1 MIASRGPHKVAVL
14 WPQLTGVDATSALP
28 LLAWVAM
35 TDAVLRTPG
44 LGAIAPDDY
53 HVGAV
58 DGRHVAIHALHSGD
72 APARWFTSERRD
84 EVVWLAGAV
93 DGVLRLHAVRADGQR
108 ESFDAIG
115 RSFGAQLVQVMTAW
129 LTARGLGPLG
139 DGMIAAAPGAAWAA
153 AAAAL
158 APVLAELI
166 ATRGQWVTS
175 EEGDPSAYDR
185 DGAADEA
192 AEDDDDDED
201 DDGDD
206 DDDDD
211 DLDSTDEDDARV
223 AAAAAPAA
231 PAAPLDAAALLATVP
246 APLHELTLRALT
258 VVDDAR
264 AAAAFIACAPAH
276 PWSLM
281 RQYQATA
288 DRAPAF
294 ALVWQAL
301 ALAPGWDLPYV
312 ALAEY
317 DDDSD
322 AADPYDPLAPTDLEV
337 VAAAGVAGSLSPD
350 DGGVAELWGQCLDE
364 DGRVAEALRLA
375 ERAVALDPDDP
386 DRHLALVRMHD
397 GAERLGAWL
406 AAAHRAGARHGCPM
420 NPFLPW
426 YPDQRMVDLEV
437 ATALMNVGRLDEAIA
452 LRANRLEGVEGSW
465 PRHAGILAQ
474 WRKDPGF
481 VAWCY
486 AREGHARGD
495 DGRVVEGFGRM
506 EPDDGL
512 DVAMLLDGLVATG
525 REHLAPLAW
534 AHFGRGK
541 RLATPAAQLAAAR
554 ALAAAGAWAD
564 ALTELVTVQLT
575 TPARDDHAAACHVAR
590 LLAAAPLAAL
600 EPVIAA
606 HLDAGAPTIARRFA
620 REIAEFVPGAR
631 ASAIVARALGPIT
644 RAAAASADLPT
655 PPAFAA
661 LVAAVE
667 AAPDALGAADALV
680 TRWVDA
686 AFAAAR
692 ADEPA
697 ALATALLACAT
708 HALARYLVAPPSL
721 AAGAL
726 RTVAAEALQACTPH
740 RAHLRDRDVENALAA
755 LAPAITTAEPTLAD
769 HWLAYAERRLGLDA
783 RWHGRGDRGG
793 ALADR
798 LVGPEQLAALSW
810 HLAALL
816 RARPAAWAAQ
826 VAPIAARL
834 AWLTGATGAAAWA
847 EAAVALHATGALD
860 RAAAIDALASAHFL
874 IHGHDGTAAVAL
886 ARMHLED
893 GHGALALACL
903 CEGLGAGGD
912 DWRAAQLEALRPLWK
927 AAKVAVP
934 IDFAKAAGAMF
945 TALQQG
951 DAVKAERLGRWC
963 VALDPEN
970 EEAHRNLG
978 LAFAMQGKVTDAL
991 AHLVRATPGQA
1002 TQILAGTLYQGG
1014 RLPEALVVLD
1024 HASRWYTRA
1033 DQWLTYAGVV
1043 YAAVDNPRTVLG
1055 YDRAWQLDPTAFDAS
1070 QLNAYAGVLDE
1081 VGQFARCEVIAR
1093 RLIEVAGKD
1102 KAWLTNGWNH
1112 LSCALLGLGRQ
1123 AEAIELAGKAV
1134 KQNPSPD
1141 NRDGFAATLARAKA
1155 NTPTVPTPA
1164 PPPDAARH
1172 PAFQLI
1178 DDSDLHAAAALL
1190 DDASWLARR
1199 AALRAARFR
1208 HGSDNR
1214 IAVTA
1219 GARGAA
1225 ATMLV
1230 ASDAASDKDAALV
1243 RALALEVR
1251 AQADLGAEPPPLLGD
1266 RLTRPAFYQE
1276 FRARGGVVLGDDGP
1290 PPPAFVDR
1298 DGVPGSAVPRA
1309 SDYVALLRDL
1319 AARAPAQALAA
1330 RGLDDAS
1337 YRALA
1342 VAWATALDTDAALRA
1357 AVEAGLA
1364 RP

>member
-1 MIASRGPHKVAVL
+1 MIASRLPHRVAVL
-14 WPQLTGVDATSALP
+14 WPQLSGVDATSALP

-44 LGAIAPDDY
+44 LGAIAPEDY
-53 HVGAV
+53 HVAAV
-58 DGRHVAIHALHSGD
+58 DGRHVAVHALHGGD
-72 APARWFTSERRD
+72 APAHWFAAERRD
-84 EVVWLAGAV
+84 EVVWLSGAV
-93 DGVLRLHAVRADGQR
+93 DGGLRLHAAHADGRR
-108 ESFDAIG
+108 ESFDALG
-115 RSFGAQLVQVMTAW
+115 RSFGAQLAQVLTAW
-129 LTARGLGPLG
+129 LTARGLGPLA
-139 DGMIAAAPGAAWAA
+139 DGVIAAVPGAAWTA

-166 ATRGQWVTS
+166 ATQGQWVTS
-175 EEGDPSAYDR
+175 HDADPGAYDSA
-185 DGAADEA
+185 GAEDVAED
-192 AEDDDDDED
+192 EDDDDDE
-201 DDGDD
+201 GENEN

-211 DLDSTDEDDARV
+211 DLDATGEDDAP
-223 AAAAAPAA
+223 AGATAAAAPTTA
-231 PAAPLDAAALLATVP
+231 PFDAAALLAAIP
-246 APLHELTLRALT
+246 APLHALTLRALT
-258 VVDDAR
+258 TLDGDR
-264 AAAAFIACAPAH
+264 AAPAFTALAPSH

-281 RQYQATA
+281 RRYHATA
-288 DRAPAF
+288 ARAPAF
-294 ALVWQAL
+294 ELVWQAIAQAPGWTAPYL
-301 ALAPGWDLPYV
+301 ALA
-312 ALAEY
+312 AY
-317 DDDSD
+317 DDDD
-322 AADPYDPLAPTDLEV
+322 AADEDDPHAPTTLEV
-337 VAAAGVAGSLSPD
+337 VAAAGVAGALAPD
-350 DGGVAELWGQCLDE
+350 DAEVAELWGQCLDD
-364 DGRVAEALRLA
+364 DGRVAEALRLG
-375 ERAVALDPDDP
+375 ERAVALDPDDA

-420 NPFLPW
+420 NPFVPW

-465 PRHAGILAQ
+465 PRHAGILTQ

-506 EPDDGL
+506 EPDDGV
-512 DVAMLLDGLVATG
+512 DVAMLLDGLIATG

-541 RLATPAAQLAAAR
+541 QLATPAAQLAAAR

-606 HLDAGAPTIARRFA
+606 HLDAGAVTIARRFA
-620 REIAEFVPGAR
+620 REVTEFVPGAGG
-631 ASAIVARALGPIT
+631 SAIVARALGPSA
-644 RAAAASADLPT
+644 RLAAPPPDRST

-667 AAPDALGAADALV
+667 AAPDALPAADALV
-680 TRWVDA
+680 TGWVGA
-686 AFAAAR
+686 AFTTAR

-697 ALATALLACAT
+697 ALATTLLACAT

-740 RAHLRDRDVENALAA
+740 REHLRDRDLEVALAA
-755 LAPAITTAEPTLAD
+755 LAPAIAAADPLQAD
-769 HWLAYAERRLGLDA
+769 HWLAYAERRLGLDE
-783 RWHGRGDRGG
+783 RWHGRTDRAG

-798 LVGPEQLAALSW
+798 LAGPERLAAMSW
-810 HLAALL
+810 QVATLV
-816 RARPAAWAAQ
+816 RARAADWPAQ

-834 AWLTGATGAAAWA
+834 TWLTGATGGSEWA
-847 EAAVALHATGALD
+847 EATVALHAAGAID

-874 IHGHDGTAAVAL
+874 IRGHDGTAAVAL
-886 ARMHLED
+886 ARLHLEA
-893 GHGALALACL
+893 GHGARALACL
-903 CEGLGAGGD
+903 GEGLGAGGD
-912 DWRAAQLEALRPLWK
+912 DWRTAQVEALRPLWK
-927 AAKVAVP
+927 AAKVDLP
-934 IDFAKAAGAMF
+934 IDFAKAAGGMF
-945 TALQQG
+945 TALQKG
-951 DAVKAERLGRWC
+951 EAAKAERLGRWC

-978 LAFAMQGKVTDAL
+978 LALAMQGKVTDAL
-991 AHLVRATPGQA
+991 AHLVRATPDQA
-1002 TQILAGTLYQGG
+1002 TQILAGTLYQAG

-1102 KAWLTNGWNH
+1102 KMWLTNGWNH

-1123 AEAIELAGKAV
+1123 AEAIELAQKAV

-1141 NRDGFAATLARAKA
+1141 NKDGFAATLARAKA

-1164 PPPDAARH
+1164 PPPDTARH

-1214 IAVTA
+1214 VAVTA
-1219 GARGAA
+1219 GARAA
-1225 ATMLV
+1225 AAAQLA
-1230 ASDAASDKDAALV
+1230 ASDGTVDKDAALV

-1276 FRARGGVVLGDDGP
+1276 FRARGGVVLGDDAP
-1290 PPPAFVDR
+1290 PPPTFVDR

-1309 SDYVALLRDL
+1309 SAYVALLRDL

-1330 RGLDDAS
+1330 RGLDDAG

-1342 VAWATALDTDAALRA
+1342 VQWAAALDADAALRA

-1364 RP
+1364 QG

>member
-1 MIASRGPHKVAVL
+1 MNATRGPHKVAVL

-58 DGRHVAIHALHSGD
+58 DGRHVAIHALHSGE
-72 APARWFTSERRD
+72 APGHWFTSERRD

-93 DGVLRLHAVRADGQR
+93 DGVLRLHAVHADGRR
-108 ESFDAIG
+108 ESFDALG

-139 DGMIAAAPGAAWAA
+139 DGMIAAAPGPAWTA

-166 ATRGQWVTS
+166 ATHGQWVTS
-175 EEGDPSAYDR
+175 KDGDPSAYDSE
-185 DGAADEA
+185 GAEDEE
-192 AEDDDDDED
+192 EDDDDDDEGERPSIVS
-201 DDGDD
+201 DDG
-206 DDDDD
+206 
-211 DLDSTDEDDARV
+211 
-223 AAAAAPAA
+223 AAAAAPAIVA
-231 PAAPLDAAALLATVP
+231 PFDAAAILATVP

-322 AADPYDPLAPTDLEV
+322 AADPDDPLAPTNLEV
-337 VAAAGVAGSLSPD
+337 VAAAGVAGTLSPD
-350 DGGVAELWGQCLDE
+350 DGGVAELWGQCLDD
-364 DGRVAEALRLA
+364 DGRVAEALRLG

-397 GAERLGAWL
+397 GAERLGSWL

-486 AREGHARGD
+486 AREAHARGD

-541 RLATPAAQLAAAR
+541 QLATPAAQLAAAR

-575 TPARDDHAAACHVAR
+575 TPARDDHAAAAHVAR
-590 LLAAAPLAAL
+590 LLAAAPLNAL

-606 HLDAGAPTIARRFA
+606 HLDAGAVTIARRFA
-620 REIAEFVPGAR
+620 REVAEFVPGAID
-631 ASAIVARALGPIT
+631 SAVIARALGPIV
-644 RAAAASADLPT
+644 RAPATAWCAELAL
-655 PPAFAA
+655 PPAVAA
-661 LVAAVE
+661 LLATVD
-667 AAPDALGAADALV
+667 AAPDDLGAADALV
-680 TRWVDA
+680 TGWVGA

-708 HALARYLVAPPSL
+708 HALARYLAAPPSL

-740 RAHLRDRDVENALAA
+740 RDHLRDRDLEAALAA
-755 LAPAITTAEPTLAD
+755 LAPAVAHAQPALAD
-769 HWLAYAERRLGLDA
+769 HWLTYAERRLGLDE
-783 RWHGRGDRGG
+783 RWHGRWGRAG

-798 LVGPEQLAALSW
+798 LVGPERLAAMSW
-810 HLAALL
+810 QVAALA
-816 RARPAAWAAQ
+816 RARPADWAAR

-834 AWLTGATGAAAWA
+834 AWLTGATGGTEWA
-847 EAAVALHATGALD
+847 EAAVALHAAGAID
-860 RAAAIDALASAHFL
+860 RAAAVDALASAHFL
-874 IHGHDGTAAVAL
+874 IRGHDGTAAVAL
-886 ARMHLED
+886 ARLHLED
-893 GHGALALACL
+893 GRGAPALACL
-903 CEGLGAGGD
+903 IEGLGAGGD
-912 DWRAAQLEALRPLWK
+912 DWRAAQVEALRPLWK
-927 AAKVAVP
+927 PAKVDVP
-934 IDFAKAAGAMF
+934 VDFAKAAGAMF
-945 TALQQG
+945 TALQKG
-951 DAVKAERLGRWC
+951 EAAKGERLGRWC

-991 AHLVRATPGQA
+991 AHLVRATPDQA

-1014 RLPEALVVLD
+1014 RLPEALAVLD

-1055 YDRAWQLDPTAFDAS
+1055 YDRAWQLDPAAFDAS

-1102 KAWLTNGWNH
+1102 KMWLTNGWNH

-1123 AEAIELAGKAV
+1123 AEAIELAQKAV

-1141 NRDGFAATLARAKA
+1141 NKDGFAATLARAKA

-1164 PPPDAARH
+1164 PAPDTARH

-1178 DDSDLHAAAALL
+1178 DDSDAPRGRRVPRR
-1190 DDASWLARR
+1190 SELA
-1199 AALRAARFR
+1199 
-1208 HGSDNR
+1208 GP
-1214 IAVTA
+1214 
-1219 GARGAA
+1219 ARGAA
-1225 ATMLV
+1225 GGAV
-1230 ASDAASDKDAALV
+1230 PP
-1243 RALALEVR
+1243 R
-1251 AQADLGAEPPPLLGD
+1251 LGQPG
-1266 RLTRPAFYQE
+1266 RGHRW
-1276 FRARGGVVLGDDGP
+1276 RAR
-1290 PPPAFVDR
+1290 R
-1298 DGVPGSAVPRA
+1298 RS
-1309 SDYVALLRDL
+1309 S
-1319 AARAPAQALAA
+1319 AA
-1330 RGLDDAS
+1330 RG
-1337 YRALA
+1337 
-1342 VAWATALDTDAALRA
+1342 V
-1357 AVEAGLA
+1357 
-1364 RP
+1364 

>member
-1 MIASRGPHKVAVL
+1 MIASRVPHRVAVL

-58 DGRHVAIHALHSGD
+58 DGRHVAIHALHSGE
-72 APARWFTSERRD
+72 APDHWFTSERRD

-93 DGVLRLHAVRADGQR
+93 DGVLRLHAVRADGRR

-129 LTARGLGPLG
+129 LTARGLALG
-139 DGMIAAAPGAAWAA
+139 DALIAAAPGSAWAA

-175 EEGDPSAYDR
+175 EDGDPSAYDS
-185 DGAADEA
+185 DGDGDDEVDEAEADE
-192 AEDDDDDED
+192 D
-201 DDGDD
+201 DD

-211 DLDSTDEDDARV
+211 DLDSTDEQDAGV
-223 AAAAAPAA
+223 AAPAA
-231 PAAPLDAAALLATVP
+231 ATAPFDAAAILATVP
-246 APLHELTLRALT
+246 TSLHALTLRTLT

-281 RQYQATA
+281 RQHQATA

-301 ALAPGWDLPYV
+301 ALAPGWDLPYY
-312 ALAEY
+312 ALAAH

-322 AADPYDPLAPTDLEV
+322 AADPDDPLAPTNLEV
-337 VAAAGVAGSLSPD
+337 VAAAGVAGWLSPD
-350 DGGVAELWGQCLDE
+350 DGEIAARWGECLDE
-364 DGRVAEALRLA
+364 DGRVAEALRLG
-375 ERAVALDPDDP
+375 ERAVALDPDDA

-397 GAERLGAWL
+397 GAERLGSWL

-512 DVAMLLDGLVATG
+512 DVAMLLDGLIATG

-541 RLATPAAQLAAAR
+541 QLATPAAQLAAAR

-590 LLAAAPLAAL
+590 VLAAAPLAAL

-620 REIAEFVPGAR
+620 REVAEFVPGAGG
-631 ASAIVARALGPIT
+631 SAIVARALGSAA
-644 RAAAASADLPT
+644 RATAAGAVLPP

-661 LVAAVE
+661 LIAAAE

-680 TRWVDA
+680 TGWVEA

-697 ALATALLACAT
+697 ALATTLLACAAD
-708 HALARYLVAPPSL
+708 ALARYLRTPPSL

-740 RAHLRDRDVENALAA
+740 RAHLRDRDLAAALTA
-755 LAPAITTAEPTLAD
+755 LAPAVATADPDLAD
-769 HWLAYAERRLGLDA
+769 HWLAYAERRLGLDE
-783 RWHGRGDRGG
+783 RWHGRWDRAG

-798 LVGPEQLAALSW
+798 LVGPEQLAAMSW
-810 HLAALL
+810 QVATLM
-816 RARPAAWAAQ
+816 RARPADWAAQ

-834 AWLTGATGAAAWA
+834 AWLTGATGGAEWA
-847 EAAVALHATGALD
+847 EAIVALLAGGAID
-860 RAAAIDALASAHFL
+860 RAAAIDAVAAAHFV
-874 IHGHDGTAAVAL
+874 IRGHDGTAAVAL
-886 ARMHLED
+886 ARLHLED
-893 GHGALALACL
+893 GRGAAALACL
-903 CEGLGAGGD
+903 TDGLGAGGD
-912 DWRAAQLEALRPLWK
+912 DWRTAQVEALRPLWK
-927 AAKVAVP
+927 TAKVAVP

-951 DAVKAERLGRWC
+951 EAAKAERLGRWC

-1014 RLPEALVVLD
+1014 RLPDALAVLD

-1123 AEAIELAGKAV
+1123 AEAIELAQQAV

-1141 NRDGFAATLARAKA
+1141 NKDGFAATLARAKA

-1178 DDSDLHAAAALL
+1178 DDSDLHAAAALG
-1190 DDASWLARR
+1190 DDPSWLARR

-1214 IAVTA
+1214 VAVTA
-1219 GARGAA
+1219 GARAA
-1225 ATMLV
+1225 AAAQL
-1230 ASDAASDKDAALV
+1230 AASVATTDRDAALV

-1276 FRARGGVVLGDDGP
+1276 FRARGGVVLGDDAP
-1290 PPPAFVDR
+1290 PPTPFVDR

-1319 AARAPAQALAA
+1319 AARAPALALAA
-1330 RGLDDAS
+1330 RGLDDTS

-1342 VAWATALDTDAALRA
+1342 VQWAAALDGDPALRA

-1364 RP
+1364 HG